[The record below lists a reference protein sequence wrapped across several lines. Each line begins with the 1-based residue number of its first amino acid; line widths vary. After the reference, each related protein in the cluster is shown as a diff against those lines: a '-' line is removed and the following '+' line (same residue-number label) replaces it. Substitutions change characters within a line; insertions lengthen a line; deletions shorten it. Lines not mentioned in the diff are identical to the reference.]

1 MKTYRN
7 SMDELRFTDEQKQ
20 AMTDRLL
27 EAGQAK
33 VRAFPR
39 RRIIAVAAAAALVLS
54 LGTAGAT
61 GALKSASQALAGVFA
76 TSDPAQTEILD
87 QIGRPIGASDTA
99 DGITI
104 TAEAI
109 VGDSANY
116 VIVYSIH
123 RDDGT
128 PWPTYD
134 TDPNDESSSRFWF
147 EDCTFGNN
155 IVRTDDPSV
164 IQMIDESSFPAG
176 TADNPNKPTTVCFRN
191 LYYDDRE
198 KDTLLAEG
206 PWEITF
212 AIAYE
217 DGSLHLPAGQT
228 FQLNGMTAVID
239 EITVSPLSVSI
250 RYTYGHEAD
259 MSGDIVGDPF
269 DTAEDVT
276 ADTYVGSLPL
286 SVTLKDGTVIDA
298 NTDGQSMSIDT
309 VNGKTVCSKN
319 VRYGDIIPLKDIE
332 SVTVGNMI
340 LPVPHP

>member
-1 MKTYRN
+1 
-7 SMDELRFTDEQKQ
+7 MDELRFTDEQKQ

-27 EAGQAK
+27 ETGRTK
-33 VRAFPR
+33 THAFPR
-39 RRIIAVAAAAALVLS
+39 RCVIAAAAAAALLLS

-61 GALKSASQALAGVFA
+61 GVLKSASQLLAGVFA
-76 TSDPAQTEILD
+76 DPDPAQTAIID

-99 DGITI
+99 DGLTI
-104 TAEAI
+104 TAAAVI
-109 VGDSANY
+109 GDTVNCS
-116 VIVYSIH
+116 VVYQVK

-128 PWPTYD
+128 PWPAPEDSAFPGGSPKY
-134 TDPNDESSSRFWF
+134 WF
-147 EDCTFGNN
+147 EEGIGSHPT
-155 IVRTDDPSV
+155 RLKEDPSV
-164 IQMIDESSFPAG
+164 LEFTSEYASPLREGPKSTQ
-176 TADNPNKPTTVCFRN
+176 PTTVCFRN
-191 LYYDDRE
+191 LYYGTQE
-198 KDTLLAEG
+198 KNTLLAEG

-212 AIAYE
+212 AVAYE
-217 DGSLHLPAGQT
+217 DGSLRLPAGQT